1 MTYEEIIS
9 QQGFLIYTN
18 TGVSMMPLIHPRRDL
33 LVIKPKPEG
42 RLHRLDVPL
51 FKRTNGEY
59 VVHRVLKVRKDD
71 YGMCGDHQTFIEYGI
86 TDSQILGVVEA
97 LIRDGKTIPLRA
109 TPEHP
114 NVSWKY
120 KFYVHLWCDLFY
132 LRAFIL
138 RVIFKLN
145 RIFQKNKA

>member
-1 MTYEEIIS
+1 MNFEDIIA
-9 QQGFLIYTN
+9 QQGHLVYTN
-18 TGVSMMPLIHPRRDL
+18 TGVSMMPLLRPRRDL

-42 RLHRLDVPL
+42 RLHRLDIPI

-71 YGMCGDHQTFIEYGI
+71 YGMCGDNQTFIEYGI
-86 TDSQILGVVEA
+86 TDEQIIGILDAV
-97 LIRDGKTIPLRA
+97 IRDGKTIPLRE
-109 TPEHP
+109 TPEYP
-114 NVSWKY
+114 SVSWKY
-120 KFYVHLWCDLFY
+120 KLYMHLWCDLFY

-145 RIFQKNKA
+145 RIFHKN